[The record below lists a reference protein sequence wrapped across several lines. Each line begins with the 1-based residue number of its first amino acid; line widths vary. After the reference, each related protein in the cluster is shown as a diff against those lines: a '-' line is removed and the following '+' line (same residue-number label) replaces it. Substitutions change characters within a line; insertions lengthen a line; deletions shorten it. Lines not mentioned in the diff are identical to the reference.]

1 MEIMINGQ
9 LVTCT
14 PKEYVE
20 LQQLGVLP
28 SPPPSNGTDLTPWNT
43 PKQGF
48 PWNEPKLP
56 DDIKPLP
63 EGDTSPKPHNWNDDY
78 HVVPLYGCVV
88 DQRTIKLEPSTPIV
102 QDKMPQVEI
111 GGNGTI
117 HISVSDTSTNSA
129 STDNTTDDLSK
140 RYVLKETIGKG
151 YWSSKTTEYFTQ
163 NLNEAWKFN
172 KASDAM
178 VIMDYLQTNHY
189 GAFTVEPYQ
198 GES

>member
-1 MEIMINGQ
+1 MINGQ

-56 DDIKPLP
+56 DDIQPLP
-63 EGDTSPKPHNWNDDY
+63 EGDTY

-129 STDNTTDDLSK
+129 STDHTTDDLSK
-140 RYVLKETIGKG
+140 RYVLKETSGKG

-178 VIMDYLQTNHY
+178 VIMDYLQTNQY
-189 GAFTVEPYQ
+189 GTFTVEPYQ

>member
-14 PKEYVE
+14 PKEFVE

-56 DDIKPLP
+56 DDYNPLP
-63 EGDTSPKPHNWNDDY
+63 EGDTQTKPPYWADNYN
-78 HVVPLYGCVV
+78 VVPLYGCVV
-88 DQRTIKLEPSTPIV
+88 DQRDIKLEPSTPVV
-102 QDKMPQVEI
+102 QDKMPQVSI
-111 GGNGTI
+111 GGNGEI
-117 HISVSDTSTNSA
+117 HISVSDNSTSSTA
-129 STDNTTDDLSK
+129 TDNAADDLPK
-140 RYVLKETIGKG
+140 RYVLKETSGKG

-189 GAFTVEPYQ
+189 GIFTVEPYQ

>member
-28 SPPPSNGTDLTPWNT
+28 STPASNGTDLTPRNT

-48 PWNEPKLP
+48 PWNEPKRP

-63 EGDTSPKPHNWNDDY
+63 EGDPQTKPSYWADNYN
-78 HVVPLYGCVV
+78 VVPLYGCVV
-88 DQRTIKLEPSTPIV
+88 DQRGIKLELSTPVV
-102 QDKMPQVEI
+102 QDQMPPVKI
-111 GGNGTI
+111 DDNGKI
-117 HISVSDTSTNSA
+117 HISVSDNSTSSMATEHA
-129 STDNTTDDLSK
+129 ADDLSK
-140 RYVLKETIGKG
+140 RYVLKETSGKG
-151 YWSSKTTEYFTQ
+151 YWSSKTSEYFTQ

-189 GAFTVEPYQ
+189 GTFTVEPYQ
-198 GES
+198 GDL

>member
-28 SPPPSNGTDLTPWNT
+28 STPASNGTDLTPRNT

-56 DDIKPLP
+56 DDINPLP
-63 EGDTSPKPHNWNDDY
+63 EGDTQTQPPYWADNYN
-78 HVVPLYGCVV
+78 VVPLYGCVV
-88 DQRTIKLEPSTPIV
+88 DQRSIKLEPSTPVV
-102 QDKMPQVEI
+102 QDKMPPVKI
-111 GGNGTI
+111 DDNGKI
-117 HISVSDTSTNSA
+117 HISVSDISTS
-129 STDNTTDDLSK
+129 STATEPAADDLPK
-140 RYVLKETIGKG
+140 RYVLKEMSGKG
-151 YWSSKTTEYFTQ
+151 YWSSKTSEYFTQ

-189 GAFTVEPYQ
+189 GTFTVESYQ